1 MYKDFSEQDTFSDRL
16 LFFLIHFAFFL
27 KVYKNQDNKKIL
39 QDIFD
44 SCFRELELS
53 IREIGYGDQSIN
65 KRMKNYLNI
74 FYDIINKIDSW
85 ESIKDSNKKLIL
97 SSFLNNRVNIA
108 FLVMYFD
115 NYVNILSNNT
125 LNSYIKG
132 VVKH

>member
-1 MYKDFSEQDTFSDRL
+1 LYKDFSEQDTFSDRL